1 MNEFFCGGRICFDM
15 KKIIFIFIFVPFVA
29 FAQSCPTGM
38 VAVEYDN
45 YVVADAGACPAGYV
59 AHDVTDSC
67 SDASTGVCWLVEQM
81 RALCGAGI
89 DKIKTSTGVVVPLYS
104 GRVTT
109 PSFCVRYND
118 TVCYADMVLGRA
130 SGAVNVEYGDA
141 VYHLE

>member
-1 MNEFFCGGRICFDM
+1 MIKVILLLFFIL
-15 KKIIFIFIFVPFVA
+15 PFVA

-45 YVVADAGACPAGYV
+45 YVAADAGVCPAGYV
-59 AHDVTDSC
+59 AHDVTDAC
-67 SDASTGVCWLVEQM
+67 SGAATGACWLIEQI
-81 RALCGAGI
+81 RARCGAGVVQ
-89 DKIKTSTGVVVPLYS
+89 IKTNSGVVVPLYS
-104 GRVTT
+104 NRVTT

-130 SGAVNVEYGDA
+130 SGTVNVKYGDA

>member
-1 MNEFFCGGRICFDM
+1 M
-15 KKIIFIFIFVPFVA
+15 KMRFSVVVL
-29 FAQSCPTGM
+29 FAWGVVGANAATCPDGYITIGNPY
-38 VAVEYDN
+38 VVIADTCSDEAISVG
-45 YVVADAGACPAGYV
+45 VVADCADG
-59 AHDVTDSC
+59 DS
-67 SDASTGVCWLVEQM
+67 VCWVVERL

>member
-1 MNEFFCGGRICFDM
+1 MRVL
-15 KKIIFIFIFVPFVA
+15 IFIFIILPFAA

-45 YVVADAGACPAGYV
+45 YMAADAGACPAGYV
-59 AHDVTDSC
+59 AHDVTDVC
-67 SDASTGVCWLVEQM
+67 SGAATGACWLVGEVEQIRTLC
-81 RALCGAGI
+81 RAGVTQ
-89 DKIKTSTGVVVPLYS
+89 IKTSGGVVVPLYS

-109 PSFCVRYND
+109 PSFCMRYND

-130 SGAVNVEYGDA
+130 SGAVNVKYGDT